1 MHQRSV
7 HFHEDDYCQ
16 IEILPAQNWEFCS
29 HQLGQIEDF
38 SEQHRASDGMGWT
51 DVIARSQEP
60 DSLASIG
67 LSADAVSRS
76 LSSHLAQFD
85 HVTTGYSSHVEECSN
100 TLAFG
105 FDGDCVIYVSASEA
119 GTASNIWLGLGGP
132 NEMERHALLSGLR
145 KLRGC
150 SQLLLV
156 DWGWGRLFKL
166 EDEASISDYLL
177 EREAR
182 WKELSEKIR
191 QRLLEEADAK
201 AAQQA
206 SDRSKRRWWQFF
218 R

>member
-1 MHQRSV
+1 MQQRSV

-16 IEILPAQNWEFCS
+16 IEVLPAQNWGFCT
-29 HQLGQIEDF
+29 HQLGQIDDF
-38 SEQHRASDGMGWT
+38 SAQHRASDGVGWT
-51 DVIARSQEP
+51 DVFARSQEP

-67 LSADAVSRS
+67 LSVDAISCS

-85 HVTTGYSSHVEECSN
+85 RVTTGYSSHVEECSN

-119 GTASNIWLGLGGP
+119 GTASKIWLGLGGP
-132 NEMERHALLSGLR
+132 NETERHALISSLR
-145 KLRGC
+145 NLRGC

-156 DWGWGRLFKL
+156 DWGWGQLFRL
-166 EDEASISDYLL
+166 EDEAGISEYFL

-182 WKELSEKIR
+182 WKELSDKLR
-191 QRLLEEADAK
+191 QRRLEEANEK
-201 AAQQA
+201 TRQQA
-206 SDRSKRRWWQFF
+206 TDKSRRRWWQFF